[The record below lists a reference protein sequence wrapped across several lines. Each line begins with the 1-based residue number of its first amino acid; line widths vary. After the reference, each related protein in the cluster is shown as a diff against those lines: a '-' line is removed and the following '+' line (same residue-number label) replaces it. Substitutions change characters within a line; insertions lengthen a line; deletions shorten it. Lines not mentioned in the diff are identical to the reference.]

1 MDTKARH
8 AHLTDFNIATVLD
21 GGKLATSMSGTKPY
35 MGIVKVDLEEV
46 NPHLRGGR
54 VENTLGKTTPS
65 SPDRDSNLDL
75 PVLSSRAQ
83 YDKRVS
89 QLRHRGGPPKL
100 STHMTTRKPESAR
113 SITMSSLQSPQP
125 STHMTTR
132 SPEAP
137 EIFDCAVDACVGYS
151 FPVDW
156 WSLGIC
162 AYEMLSGERP
172 YNIHAATD
180 LNDVRLLFIY
190 KIYYPSSWSKDIVEM
205 MERLLCV
212 HPGPR
217 ISTMAELRQV
227 PSFKLF
233 NIEAVLKK
241 QVVPPYTPP
250 VSATLFTL
258 CLVPPYTPPVSATL
272 FTLCLVPP
280 YTPPVSATLFTLC
293 LVPPYTPPVSAT
305 LFTLCLVP
313 PYTPPVS
320 ATLFTL
326 CLVPPYTPPV
336 SATLFTLCLV
346 PPYTPPVSATLFTLC
361 LVPPYTPPVS
371 ATLFT
376 LCLVPPYTPPVSATL
391 FTLCLVPP
399 YTPPVSATLFTLC
412 LVPPYTPPVSATLFT
427 LCLVPP
433 YTPPVSATLFTLCLV
448 PPYTPPVS
456 ATLFTLC
463 LVPPYTPP
471 KRRETDEGGE
481 KEKKR
486 MKSRLRGRGKTWF
499 LGLPLVFSD
508 GKWVDLNL
516 HFFFRQKDHLNCDP
530 TFELEEMIIETK
542 PLHKKKKRLAKQRS
556 LREIQS
562 SLNGEMPSKLGAN
575 WSDPVPSW
583 LTSLSILTR
592 PAHQAGSQLTRPC
605 FKPVSFGPAQ
615 VSCLSSAPDL
625 VSAGVQ
631 LTLYRV
637 THILGYTTW
646 RRGKGGVMP
655 GCADLQHLPDFP
667 IYNRERELL
676 RRERERKEQEWE
688 RELLQAM
695 NDSDATDCSP
705 GNGDNK
711 PISRT
716 DVISRSKSRVVQC
729 QESDMCCGFL
739 RESVSNKS
747 VLGVGESSSS
757 VEMKHPSAASKE
769 QIDEEVPTRR
779 ILERD
784 KINICGFV
792 AHITCSSFW
801 DWDQQ

>member
-1 MDTKARH
+1 MKCTRIFLEEEWKTFRKIIHSTPDQELNPDIPVIGSLVNFKSYTLDQMATKAGH

-35 MGIVKVDLEEV
+35 M
-46 NPHLRGGR
+46 
-54 VENTLGKTTPS
+54 
-65 SPDRDSNLDL
+65 
-75 PVLSSRAQ
+75 
-83 YDKRVS
+83 
-89 QLRHRGGPPKL
+89 
-100 STHMTTRKPESAR
+100 
-113 SITMSSLQSPQP
+113 
-125 STHMTTR
+125 
-132 SPEAP
+132 AP

-250 VSATLFTL
+250 VSATPVHVMSSASIHSSMNIMFPL
-258 CLVPPYTPPVSATL
+258 CLMPPYTPLVSVNLYTPPVSA
-272 FTLCLVPP
+272 PP
-280 YTPPVSATLFTLC
+280 YTPL
-293 LVPPYTPPVSAT
+293 
-305 LFTLCLVP
+305 
-313 PYTPPVS
+313 
-320 ATLFTL
+320 
-326 CLVPPYTPPV
+326 
-336 SATLFTLCLV
+336 
-346 PPYTPPVSATLFTLC
+346 
-361 LVPPYTPPVS
+361 
-371 ATLFT
+371 
-376 LCLVPPYTPPVSATL
+376 
-391 FTLCLVPP
+391 
-399 YTPPVSATLFTLC
+399 
-412 LVPPYTPPVSATLFT
+412 
-427 LCLVPP
+427 
-433 YTPPVSATLFTLCLV
+433 
-448 PPYTPPVS
+448 
-456 ATLFTLC
+456 
-463 LVPPYTPP
+463 
-471 KRRETDEGGE
+471 
-481 KEKKR
+481 
-486 MKSRLRGRGKTWF
+486 
-499 LGLPLVFSD
+499 
-508 GKWVDLNL
+508 
-516 HFFFRQKDHLNCDP
+516 KDHLNCDP

-562 SLNGEMPSKLGAN
+562 SLNGEMLIVTNPHTPS
-575 WSDPVPSW
+575 PPSW
-583 LTSLSILTR
+583 EPTGQTMFQTCWFWPHS
-592 PAHQAGSQLTRPC
+592 
-605 FKPVSFGPAQ
+605 
-615 VSCLSSAPDL
+615 VSCLLSAPDL
-625 VSAGVQ
+625 VSAGVHPKLHQ
-631 LTLYRV
+631 
-637 THILGYTTW
+637 
-646 RRGKGGVMP
+646 GGVMP

-676 RRERERKEQEWE
+676 KRERERKEQEWE

-695 NDSDATDCSP
+695 NNSDATDCSP

-711 PISRT
+711 PVLKT
-716 DVISRSKSRVVQC
+716 DVKHPKDVLSRPKSRVVQC

-757 VEMKHPSAASKE
+757 AEVKHPSATSKE

-784 KINICGFV
+784 KTN
-792 AHITCSSFW
+792 TCKTGLLRTNRTTLPAVLFSLNPLHFHLLLNHASKIFYIL
-801 DWDQQ
+801 

>member
-1 MDTKARH
+1 MDEGDHRH

-65 SPDRDSNLDL
+65 LPDRDSNLDL

-83 YDKRVS
+83 YDKRSNDVS
-89 QLRHRGGPPKL
+89 LAIPQHHAHMTTRSSESARSITMISLQSPQL

-280 YTPPVSATLFTLC
+280 YTHSSSKCDSVHVMSGAALHSSGKCDSVHVISGAALHSSGKCYSVHVMSGASLHSSGKCDSVHVMSGAALHSSSKCDSVSRYVWCRLTLLRAFNSTNNSNC
-293 LVPPYTPPVSAT
+293 NYTKSNT
-305 LFTLCLVP
+305 ENNWSQKTG
-313 PYTPPVS
+313 
-320 ATLFTL
+320 
-326 CLVPPYTPPV
+326 
-336 SATLFTLCLV
+336 
-346 PPYTPPVSATLFTLC
+346 
-361 LVPPYTPPVS
+361 
-371 ATLFT
+371 
-376 LCLVPPYTPPVSATL
+376 
-391 FTLCLVPP
+391 
-399 YTPPVSATLFTLC
+399 
-412 LVPPYTPPVSATLFT
+412 
-427 LCLVPP
+427 
-433 YTPPVSATLFTLCLV
+433 
-448 PPYTPPVS
+448 
-456 ATLFTLC
+456 
-463 LVPPYTPP
+463 
-471 KRRETDEGGE
+471 KD
-481 KEKKR
+481 KE
-486 MKSRLRGRGKTWF
+486 
-499 LGLPLVFSD
+499 
-508 GKWVDLNL
+508 
-516 HFFFRQKDHLNCDP
+516 KDHLNCDP

-562 SLNGEMPSKLGAN
+562 SLNGEMSINPSHAQHTKLGTN
-575 WSDPVPSW
+575 WPDPVPSL
-583 LTSLSILTR
+583 LTSLSTLSLPT
-592 PAHQAGSQLTRPC
+592 HQAGNQLARPC
-605 FKPVSFGPAQ
+605 PKLVDQSINPHTPNTPSWEPTGQ
-615 VSCLSSAPDL
+615 TLSQ
-625 VSAGVQ
+625 AG
-631 LTLYRV
+631 
-637 THILGYTTW
+637 
-646 RRGKGGVMP
+646 
-655 GCADLQHLPDFP
+655 
-667 IYNRERELL
+667 
-676 RRERERKEQEWE
+676 
-688 RELLQAM
+688 
-695 NDSDATDCSP
+695 
-705 GNGDNK
+705 
-711 PISRT
+711 
-716 DVISRSKSRVVQC
+716 
-729 QESDMCCGFL
+729 
-739 RESVSNKS
+739 
-747 VLGVGESSSS
+747 
-757 VEMKHPSAASKE
+757 
-769 QIDEEVPTRR
+769 
-779 ILERD
+779 
-784 KINICGFV
+784 
-792 AHITCSSFW
+792 
-801 DWDQQ
+801 